1 MTTNRESLADLL
13 RAEDSLEVF
22 DDDLPTL
29 PLLILKTHDAEPFDS
44 NDLVGELARRRGWL
58 IPAYQMPPNNEN
70 DRIIRM
76 LIKINQTRELADA
89 LADDF
94 SASIKYLRAKSGGK
108 TPGPPSHTGHRY

>member
-1 MTTNRESLADLL
+1 
-13 RAEDSLEVF
+13 
-22 DDDLPTL
+22 
-29 PLLILKTHDAEPFDS
+29 
-44 NDLVGELARRRGWL
+44 
-58 IPAYQMPPNNEN
+58 MPPNNEN